1 MKSALLFRKYIV
13 YLFVKRTGKWTDV
26 LQEDIKNVERA
37 FDITTWQNKS
47 ELLNIVV
54 KDFKTIEIDRLERKI
69 EEAIFV
75 TSDMVGNITQERIPK
90 LVIRI
95 KDEIIPHSLLPVEI
109 FGSDKNYKIN
119 GLSEIIGKV
128 IEQVKTSTEN
138 MDTKISIVVPIPN
151 DLKSYITSSSKLPGQ
166 NHFFQNIKS
175 KDYYFNPDYIIEDS
189 ISINQGNIQMNVSA
203 FNAEVIQK
211 DLEEYVLSIK

>member
-1 MKSALLFRKYIV
+1 M
-13 YLFVKRTGKWTDV
+13 
-26 LQEDIKNVERA
+26 
-37 FDITTWQNKS
+37 
-47 ELLNIVV
+47 LNIVV